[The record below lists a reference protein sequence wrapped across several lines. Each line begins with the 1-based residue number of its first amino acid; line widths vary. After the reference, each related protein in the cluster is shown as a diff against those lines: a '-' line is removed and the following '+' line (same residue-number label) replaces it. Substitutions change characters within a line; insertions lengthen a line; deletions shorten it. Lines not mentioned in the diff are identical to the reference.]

1 MKKHAFF
8 FPAIFLMILIS
19 SCQKDHNAAAPAAS
33 DVKTN
38 SIDFT
43 SDALHHP
50 YNPVSN
56 GLVGYYPF
64 CGNAND
70 ATSYGNDGT
79 LRDFDSE
86 NISYGLPI
94 LTADK
99 YGHPNSAYSFNGLSD
114 YIELNNGN
122 PLAYAGTIVFGTADV
137 KEFSIYARFKTD
149 TAGTIV
155 FFGDQGYNVASLVFN
170 ANRSVS
176 FNWRFV
182 TQTATQLLS
191 SSAAVSGGPVCLDSK
206 KWVDVVLN
214 FKSSCLILYLNGTLV
229 GFEHANF
236 SIGTIFNNFLIGA
249 SYHTFPYSYFKG
261 SIDEVR
267 LYNKALTKPEIDY
280 LLTH

>member
-1 MKKHAFF
+1 MKKHKLFV
-8 FPAIFLMILIS
+8 PAIFLMVLIS
-19 SCQKDHNAAAPAAS
+19 SCQKDKNAAASATN
-33 DVKTN
+33 DVKTK
-38 SIDFT
+38 SIAFA
-43 SDALHHP
+43 SDSLRHLN
-50 YNPVSN
+50 NPINN

-64 CGNAND
+64 SGNAND
-70 ATSYGNDGT
+70 ASGYGNDGT
-79 LRDFDSE
+79 LRDFDSQ
-86 NISYGLPI
+86 NISYGLPT
-94 LTADK
+94 LTAAK

-122 PLAYAGTIVFGTADV
+122 PLAYASTLVFDRADV
-137 KEFSIYARFKTD
+137 NEFSIYARFKTD

-191 SSAAVSGGPVCLDSK
+191 SSAAVSGEPVCLDSK

-214 FKSSCLILYLNGTLV
+214 FKRSCLILYLNGTLV
-229 GFEHANF
+229 GFEHADF